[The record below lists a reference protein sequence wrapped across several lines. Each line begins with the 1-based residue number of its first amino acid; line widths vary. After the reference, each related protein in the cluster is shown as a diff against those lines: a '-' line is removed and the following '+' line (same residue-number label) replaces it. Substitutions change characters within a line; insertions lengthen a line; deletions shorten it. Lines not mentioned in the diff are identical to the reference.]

1 MSVDTIGFVGLGA
14 MGGPMATVLRRSGAR
29 VIGYDVRAD
38 VVAQL
43 AAERVIEPAS
53 SARDLVQR
61 CEVVVTML
69 PTSAHLD
76 EALFRGEGAAAPSM
90 RPGTLLIDMSS
101 GEPAAT
107 RRIFE
112 QLAPR
117 GVQMADAPVSGN
129 VGRARNGDLAIM
141 LGGDDDACARAEP
154 VLAPLARAI
163 FRTGPLGSGQAMK
176 ALNNLASAAG
186 FWIACEVLTIG
197 KKAGLD
203 PAVMLQVLNASTG
216 SNNST
221 QNKFGPFVLSGSYQG
236 NFLLQLMVKDL
247 LIAASLARDNAVPA
261 PMATLVVQQWSEAL
275 AALGAAADHTE
286 VARIVAQRAGIN
298 LSTDAQRTS
307 E

>member
-1 MSVDTIGFVGLGA
+1 MSVETIGFVGLGA
-14 MGGPMATVLRRSGAR
+14 MGVPMATVLRRSGAS
-29 VIGYDVRAD
+29 VIGYDVRAE
-38 VVAQL
+38 VVSQL
-43 AAERVIEPAS
+43 AAECVIEPAS
-53 SARDLVQR
+53 SARDLAQR
-61 CEVVVTML
+61 CDVVVTML

-76 EALFRGEGAAAPSM
+76 DVLFRGEEAAAPSM

-117 GVQMADAPVSGN
+117 GVQMVDAPVSGN
-129 VGRARNGDLAIM
+129 VGRAHKGDLAIM

-186 FWIACEVLTIG
+186 FWIAAEVLTIG

-247 LIAASLARDNAVPA
+247 RIAASLARDNAVPA
-261 PMATLVVQQWSEAL
+261 PMATLVVQQWGEAL
-275 AALGAAADHTE
+275 AALGAGADHTE

-298 LSTDAQRTS
+298 LSTNPQQTS